1 MATSPTVLTLAPG
14 EQPETELEVRRS
26 RFLARAA
33 RTDTEQDARAFI
45 TSVRA
50 AYPDAR
56 HHCSA
61 LVVPGPGGLAPRPR
75 SVPATTGSPPVPRAS
90 PCWRSCAPAPW

>member
-56 HHCSA
+56 PTKRDRRE
-61 LVVPGPGGLAPRPR
+61 LDKLKRG
-75 SVPATTGSPPVPRAS
+75 
-90 PCWRSCAPAPW
+90 WQ